1 MRGGA
6 RLLAIL
12 WSLAVVG
19 FGAFFAIIGLAT
31 VALGGPDR
39 FATWLPFGLILMAIG
54 LVLLVVVWRRA
65 S

>member
-39 FATWLPFGLILMAIG
+39 FATWLPFGLVLVAIG
-54 LVLLVVVWRRA
+54 LVLLLVVWRRA
-65 S
+65 P